1 MHLVKEV
8 TKGLATTKCGLTNQ
22 SQFSVTVWY
31 KDVTCPICCP
41 NTWRDVVKLDG
52 GAQVG
57 KKMVRKKAAPRS
69 TSAGDSPT
77 TTKPVAPAA
86 PRRKMVKVRS
96 DDL

>member
-1 MHLVKEV
+1 MMHLVKDV

-52 GAQVG
+52 GAPVG
-57 KKMVRKKAAPRS
+57 KKMVRKKAAPPLES
-69 TSAGDSPT
+69 DVVMPGTI
-77 TTKPVAPAA
+77 AP